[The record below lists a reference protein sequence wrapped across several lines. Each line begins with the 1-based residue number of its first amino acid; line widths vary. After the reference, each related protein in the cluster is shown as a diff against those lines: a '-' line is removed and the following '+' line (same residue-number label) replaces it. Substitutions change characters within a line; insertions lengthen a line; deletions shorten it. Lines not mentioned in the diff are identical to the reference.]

1 MLQMHPHSPLLI
13 VLAVLMSSC
22 AGHPKGVMMPVAA
35 STQSPSVSKIDM
47 LVATSRLASDNPA
60 TLFGGERAPKPS
72 LTDITI
78 SIPPDASRKDGDVQW
93 PRHLPP
99 NPRTD
104 FAVTS
109 VKPMTTVQQGFAWF
123 KQQGK
128 GGHALVF
135 IHGFNN
141 TYEDAVFRYAQI
153 VHDSGAQVTPIMFTW
168 PSRGRLRDYVYDK
181 ESATYS
187 RTALENTLRYLSKD
201 PDVKDITVLAHSMGT
216 WLAMESLRQMA
227 IRDGQVDAK
236 IDNVILASPDIDVD
250 VFARQF
256 TELGD
261 HRPKFTI
268 FVSQDDRALAAS
280 RLISGGVLRVGAI
293 NPGEEPFKS
302 KLERAGITVIDLTK
316 IKTGDSMR
324 HGKFAE
330 SPEIVQLIGKR
341 LVKGQT
347 LTGTE
352 VGALQGVTALIA
364 GTANTIN
371 SAAVNVITAPADA
384 LTKERHPPKD
394 QEIDTILKSGA
405 SPSFAN

>member
-1 MLQMHPHSPLLI
+1 MPKMRLYSAILL
-13 VLAVLMSSC
+13 VVTLPMASC
-22 AGHPKGVMMPVAA
+22 AGHPKGVMTPVAA
-35 STQSPSVSKIDM
+35 AAQSPGTSKVDM
-47 LVATSRLASDNPA
+47 LVATSRLSSDNQA

-72 LTDITI
+72 LTNITI
-78 SIPPDASRKDGDVQW
+78 SIPPESTRKSGEVEW
-93 PRHLPP
+93 PTHLPP
-99 NPRTD
+99 NPKTD

-153 VHDSGAQVTPIMFTW
+153 VHDSGAQVAPIMFTW

-201 PDVKDITVLAHSMGT
+201 PDVKDVTVLAHSMGT

-227 IRDGQVDAK
+227 IRDGRVDPK

-280 RLISGGVLRVGAI
+280 RLISGGVLRVGAV
-293 NPGEEPFKS
+293 NPGEEPYKS

-316 IKTGDSMR
+316 LKTEDSMH

-330 SPEIVQLIGKR
+330 SPEIVQLIGQR

-352 VGALQGVTALIA
+352 VGALQGVTAMIA
-364 GTANTIN
+364 GTANKIN
-371 SAAVNVITAPADA
+371 DAAAAAVTAPVDA
-384 LTKERHPPKD
+384 TLKERHPPKD
-394 QEIDTILKSGA
+394 QNMDSILKSGA
-405 SPSFAN
+405 SPSLTN